1 MPRTPNAH
9 PSGQPLPPRLAQTKT
24 PAAGASA
31 KDRVQPTP
39 MEADKDPPQTRVESC
54 PPLARV
60 ESLLPLTR
68 VESRPPPAKAE
79 SLPPLA
85 RVGSHPLP
93 AKAVNWPPQAEVG
106 HQPPQEVLLT
116 LPQVGEE
123 WVIVPGPTG
132 TK

>member
-1 MPRTPNAH
+1 MPTLVVYLSHRGRPKLRL
-9 PSGQPLPPRLAQTKT
+9 QLVEPLQSDR
-24 PAAGASA
+24 AGSNQA
-31 KDRVQPTP
+31 P
-39 MEADKDPPQTRVESC
+39 MEADKDPPQ
-54 PPLARV
+54 ARV
-60 ESLLPLTR
+60 EGHPLQAR
-68 VESRPPPAKAE
+68 AE

-93 AKAVNWPPQAEVG
+93 PKAVNRPLQVEVG
-106 HQPPQEVLLT
+106 HQLPWETLST